1 MEFLQNCFSFI
12 SKYSNASKKSM
23 QFFRDSKNVTSHYS
37 FCWFF
42 ALTGQG
48 GLAFSKTKKFST
60 EKQLMKLGNIIDR
73 HIIESIQILFA
84 KIFIIR
90 AMRSPIST
98 YILTSV
104 WLVQQ
109 YSRSRYKIII
119 NTSICMILSPIVR
132 FLSVLCSVWIHLGS
146 NFL

>member
-1 MEFLQNCFSFI
+1 MFFLQNCFSFI

-73 HIIESIQILFA
+73 HIIESISTNIVC

-90 AMRSPIST
+90 AMRSSFST

-104 WLVQQ
+104 WSVQ

-132 FLSVLCSVWIHLGS
+132 FLSVLCSVWIH
-146 NFL
+146 FER